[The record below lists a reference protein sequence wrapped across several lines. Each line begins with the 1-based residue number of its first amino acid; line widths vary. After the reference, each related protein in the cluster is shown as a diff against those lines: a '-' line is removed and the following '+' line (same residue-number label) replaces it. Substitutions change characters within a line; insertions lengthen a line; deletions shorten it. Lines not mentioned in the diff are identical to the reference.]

1 MKTRFL
7 TFFAVAIFAATATT
21 ATVAQ
26 SSIVSG
32 EYGSLVLAVDS
43 KGRLTGYFHEGTGLD
58 ERGNSKFTCSFLLQA
73 EKVSGNEVSVMTW
86 HPNSPA
92 EPKFGK
98 LFRTDEG
105 VMLKLDEAHGG
116 CGNVAPDI
124 ADEGQAFE
132 MTKRGDWIAAGM
144 IRAEK
149 AFFHT
154 SMNVASRG
162 KAFVVRG
169 DRVTITRRQGT
180 WVEVAFTNDAGRTTR
195 GWMKA
200 DDLYPDEPF

>member
-1 MKTRFL
+1 MKLRLL
-7 TFFAVAIFAATATT
+7 TFLAVATFTATITVSATA
-21 ATVAQ
+21 Q
-26 SSIVSG
+26 SPIVSG
-32 EYGSLVLAVDS
+32 EYGSLVLAVDA
-43 KGRLTGYFHEGTGLD
+43 KGRLTGYFHESTGLD
-58 ERGNSKFTCSFLLQA
+58 DRGNARFTCSFLLQA

-98 LFRTDEG
+98 IVRTDEG

-144 IRAEK
+144 IRSDR

-154 SMNVASRG
+154 STNPASRG

-169 DRVTITRRQGT
+169 DRVTVARRQGA
-180 WVEVAFTNDAGRTTR
+180 WVEISYTNDAGRTTR
-195 GWMKA
+195 GWVKS